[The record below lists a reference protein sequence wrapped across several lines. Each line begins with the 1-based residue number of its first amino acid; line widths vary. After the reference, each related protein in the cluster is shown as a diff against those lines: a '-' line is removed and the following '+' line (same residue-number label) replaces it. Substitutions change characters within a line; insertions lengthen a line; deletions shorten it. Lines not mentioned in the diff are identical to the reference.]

1 MVEDVFKLAEALD
14 TGFLDV
20 QADAAT
26 AVAGLTSVGEA
37 ISPTTMTLSI
47 AYNSRH
53 NDIYLVHRLH
63 SKCVLSYAGAFNMP
77 TSYK

>member
-14 TGFLDV
+14 TDFLDV

-26 AVAGLTSVGEA
+26 AVAGLTSDGEA
-37 ISPTTMTLSI
+37 ISPTAMILSI

-53 NDIYLVHRLH
+53 NDI
-63 SKCVLSYAGAFNMP
+63 SSP
-77 TSYK
+77 SIT